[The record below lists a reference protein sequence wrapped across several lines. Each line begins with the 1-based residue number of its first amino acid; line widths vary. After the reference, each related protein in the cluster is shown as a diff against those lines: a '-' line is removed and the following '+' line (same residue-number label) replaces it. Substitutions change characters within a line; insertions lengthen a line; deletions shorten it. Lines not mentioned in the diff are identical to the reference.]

1 MGRDINKERSTNL
14 FNDERWM
21 VTLNEFEMD
30 MIEMLTIDKIRVGN
44 TGQAK
49 CRPVE
54 YYHNTRDLFAAK
66 FAFCKLFKVYP
77 YMLSDEQYPGYDVM
91 ISLRYKWG
99 EERKTVDV
107 KQTSCNDGKLTADIR
122 GKIFDLYVLMVGQ
135 FPRFVYRGSI
145 LREML
150 FRPENIETIG
160 GKQIYA
166 VEQDHLSMTFPFFRV

>member
-1 MGRDINKERSTNL
+1 MGGYNFARELRNGVRADDKKHV
-14 FNDERWM
+14 
-21 VTLNEFEMD
+21 VTLNEYEMAL
-30 MIEMLTIDKIRVGN
+30 IELV
-44 TGQAK
+44 
-49 CRPVE
+49 
-54 YYHNTRDLFAAK
+54 TRDKLRVEEMRGIVHRVSDFEKRRDGFAAEL
-66 FAFCKLFKVYP
+66 AFCKLFNVYR
-77 YMLSDEQYPGYDVM
+77 DFGTQYTGYDVVIGDEM
-91 ISLRYKWG
+91 
-99 EERKTVDV
+99 KTVDV
-107 KQTSCNDGKLTADIR
+107 KQTSYNDGKLTADIR